1 MKHLHT
7 NIVRIKAVHEIL
19 GDLRDKVV
27 FIGGATVSLYALREA
42 RDIRETDDVDI
53 LVEIATNWDYAE
65 VEAQL
70 RKAGFENDM
79 EAGFMGRFKL
89 SGLLVDLMAT
99 DEKILGFGN
108 QWYKDGF
115 HTAIEYRIDDQ
126 VTVKIFDAPH
136 FIASKIEAFKN
147 RGEGDGRLS
156 QDFEDIVF
164 ILENRASI
172 WQEMNDS
179 PSPLKEYL
187 KKEFQAFADN
197 PHIQEWIDSH
207 TGFSSSRGVYVI
219 MEDMKHYLE
228 ESSSPT

>member
-19 GDLRDKVV
+19 GELSGKVV
-27 FIGGATVSLYALREA
+27 FVGGATVSLYALREA

-53 LVEIATNWDYAE
+53 LVEIATNWDYAK
-65 VEAQL
+65 VEEQL
-70 RKAGFENDM
+70 RKVGFENDHDSN
-79 EAGFMGRFKL
+79 FIGRYKL
-89 SGLLVDLMAT
+89 SGLFVDLMAT

-115 HTAIEYRIDDQ
+115 RTAIEHRIDDL

-147 RGEGDGRLS
+147 RGNGDGRFS

-172 WQEMNDS
+172 WQEMIDAS
-179 PSPLKEYL
+179 SPLKEYL
-187 KKEFQAFADN
+187 KKEFQVFANN
-197 PHIQEWIDSH
+197 PHIQEWIGSH
-207 TGFSSSRGVYVI
+207 SSFFSPPSAYFI
-219 MEDMKHYLE
+219 MEDMKKYLDGQ
-228 ESSSPT
+228 PL